1 MDRHWPPASVS
12 SVADQ
17 PVSNANTT
25 LVFPADPDLKQ
36 LSGKRIP
43 LTFGPPHPK
52 SRGGH
57 PILVDPDGE
66 VVTLEVFRRFRVKLG
81 AWIETDDPARVRV
94 ALGADDNESGLVVAT
109 VRGVTELP

>member
-1 MDRHWPPASVS
+1 ML
-12 SVADQ
+12 ADQ

-25 LVFPADPDLKQ
+25 LVFPPDPDLKQ

-57 PILVDPDGE
+57 PILVDPDAE
-66 VVTLEVFRRFRVKLG
+66 VVTLEVFHRLRVKLG
-81 AWIETDDPARVRV
+81 AWIETDDPARVRE
-94 ALGADDNESGLVVAT
+94 ALGVHDDEPGLVVVAA
-109 VRGVTELP
+109 RAATELP